1 MEWFFDNDTIWN
13 FYDLEWIKIFK
24 LFGIFMI
31 WDELRYLNFLELKK
45 LECY

>member
-24 LFGIFMI
+24 LFGIEKIGMLLDI
-31 WDELRYLNFLELKK
+31 
-45 LECY
+45 